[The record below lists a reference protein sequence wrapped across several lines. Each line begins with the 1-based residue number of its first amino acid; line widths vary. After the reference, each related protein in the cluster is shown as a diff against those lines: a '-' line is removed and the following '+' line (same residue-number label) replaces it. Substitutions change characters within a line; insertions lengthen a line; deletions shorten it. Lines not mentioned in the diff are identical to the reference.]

1 MKQGSTPYVKRL
13 PKSAVMRPLM
23 YGLAGALLSGG
34 TFVFSSHPFGIALAA
49 AAGGF
54 SGAASAVCGALIG
67 CLRLDDGTVFAA
79 AISAV
84 FIFRLIIG
92 RWLNPP
98 EHREETP
105 AGSKGERLIFRL
117 RRYAVEASEVS
128 FHESKLIRMIVSA
141 AASVAAGGV
150 ISASDGYRIES
161 IVSTV
166 AAAVISPTLVY
177 LYSGIGDTSRSR
189 TLSEAGR
196 CAVAA
201 SAVVSLT
208 GLVPYIDIAPAAA
221 FVIVLLASRS
231 SGTLV

>member
-1 MKQGSTPYVKRL
+1 M
-13 PKSAVMRPLM
+13 
-23 YGLAGALLSGG
+23 
-34 TFVFSSHPFGIALAA
+34 FSSHPFGIALAA

-105 AGSKGERLIFRL
+105 AGSKGEHLIFRL

-150 ISASDGYRIES
+150 ISA
-161 IVSTV
+161 
-166 AAAVISPTLVY
+166 
-177 LYSGIGDTSRSR
+177 
-189 TLSEAGR
+189 
-196 CAVAA
+196 
-201 SAVVSLT
+201 
-208 GLVPYIDIAPAAA
+208 
-221 FVIVLLASRS
+221 
-231 SGTLV
+231 